1 MITEQIKLFQKDY
14 TTQLVLMQFVI
25 SSTQRLTKRLNM
37 KSGNMNVCAKFLHIK
52 ELEIQNVNL
61 IDI

>member
-37 KSGNMNVCAKFLHIK
+37 KSGNMNVCAKFLQIK

>member
-1 MITEQIKLFQKDY
+1 MITEQIKPFQKDY
-14 TTQLVLMQFVI
+14 TTQLVLMKFVI
-25 SSTQRLTKRLNM
+25 SSTQRLTK
-37 KSGNMNVCAKFLHIK
+37 KSGNMNVCAKFLQIK